1 MKKIFLSLTLAF
13 FFFFSVLSNYA
24 YALSEIPALE
34 FKSIVLMEPVSG
46 QILYENNADEERIPA
61 SVTKLMTLL
70 LVFEALENNECSL
83 ADVVTASAYASSM
96 GGTQIYLAEGEKM
109 TLEELIIAIAVGSA
123 NDAAVAVA
131 EYLAGSEEA
140 FVALMNTK
148 AKDLGMNN
156 TNFMNPNGLPAD
168 NHYTTARDLSLL
180 VREIVNK
187 YPQILN
193 YTSLKSYTL
202 REDSKPFELY
212 NKNKLLWWYEGA
224 DGLKTGWIG
233 EESGYNVA
241 ATATKDE
248 MRLAAIVLG
257 AEKTYDNFYDAM
269 KLFNWGF
276 ENYTY
281 QKLFAQGEEIASCA
295 VQKGEQREVK
305 LVASADIGILSAKEE
320 QQDLRAQLTFV
331 DINAPVQKGEI
342 LGIVKVYAQDECLGS
357 YNVCAAE
364 DVAALGFFGA
374 LKRVGSYFFS

>member
-13 FFFFSVLSNYA
+13 FIMSSVLSNYA

-34 FKSIVLMEPVSG
+34 SKSIVLMEPVSG

-70 LVFEALENNECSL
+70 LVFEAVENNECSL

-320 QQDLRAQLTFV
+320 QQDLRAQLTFA

>member
-13 FFFFSVLSNYA
+13 FIMSSVLSNYA

-34 FKSIVLMEPVSG
+34 SKSIVLMEPVSG

-70 LVFEALENNECSL
+70 LVFEAVENNECSL

-168 NHYTTARDLSLL
+168 NHYTTAHDLSLL

-241 ATATKDE
+241 ATATKDN

-281 QKLFAQGEEIASCA
+281 QKLFAQGEEITSCA

>member
-13 FFFFSVLSNYA
+13 FIMSSVLSNYA

-34 FKSIVLMEPVSG
+34 SKSIVLMEPVSG

-70 LVFEALENNECSL
+70 LVFEAVENNECSL

-168 NHYTTARDLSLL
+168 NHYTTAHDLSLL

-241 ATATKDE
+241 ATATKDN

>member
-13 FFFFSVLSNYA
+13 FIMSSVLSNYA

-34 FKSIVLMEPVSG
+34 SKSIVLMEPVSG

>member
-13 FFFFSVLSNYA
+13 FIMSSVLSNYA

-34 FKSIVLMEPVSG
+34 SKSIVLMEPVSG

-70 LVFEALENNECSL
+70 LVFEAVENNECSL

-193 YTSLKSYTL
+193 YTSLKGYTL

-281 QKLFAQGEEIASCA
+281 QKLFAQGEEITSCA

>member
-13 FFFFSVLSNYA
+13 FIMSSVLSNYA

-34 FKSIVLMEPVSG
+34 SKSIVLMEPVSG

-70 LVFEALENNECSL
+70 LVFEAVENNECSL

-281 QKLFAQGEEIASCA
+281 QKLFAQGEEITSCA

-364 DVAALGFFGA
+364 DVAALGFFGD

>member
-13 FFFFSVLSNYA
+13 FIMSSVLSNYA

-34 FKSIVLMEPVSG
+34 SKSIVLMEPVSG

-70 LVFEALENNECSL
+70 LVFEAVENNECSL

-281 QKLFAQGEEIASCA
+281 QKLFAQGEEITSCA